1 MRDEFPK
8 PVIRLLADRVNSIC
22 SHPNCRA
29 PTRAPHS
36 KDAKAINLG
45 NAAHITAASE
55 GGPRYDSTLTKEERA
70 HFTNG
75 IWLCDPCSRL
85 IDTDPDRF
93 PAGLLRDWKR
103 RAEATAAHEVCRPK
117 AYSKGRIALVSHLDR
132 FGATTN
138 VRIGDTIVPKA
149 YILDPRD
156 PKGVPTWLIGGAYV
170 GRFKIKKR
178 TKHRYAVLDE
188 LRVTVYERQEIPA
201 YQRFYTITHAAETSL
216 YMVDIDSPDADTP
229 RTFSA
234 EHFYDITEPRKCCQ
248 KRFSPL
254 VLDNDIPHTVFL
266 RMNAKR
272 PGLFLFSVEVLVSRG
287 MNLETH
293 TVQAPSHII
302 FEPQRGASPD

>member
-22 SHPNCRA
+22 SNPNCRG

-36 KDAKAINLG
+36 SSDKAINLG

-93 PAGLLRDWKR
+93 AAELLRDWKR

-117 AYSKGRIALVSHLDR
+117 AYSKGRIALVSHLAR

-149 YILDPRD
+149 LIFDPED
-156 PKGVPTWLIGGAYV
+156 PNNVPTRFIGGAYA
-170 GRFKIKKR
+170 GRFKIRKR
-178 TKHRYAVLDE
+178 TRHRYAVLDE
-188 LRVTVYERQEIPA
+188 LRVTVYERQDIPA
-201 YQRFYTITHAAETSL
+201 YRPLRAVYPAETSL
-216 YMVDIDSPDADTP
+216 YMVEIDAPDADTP

-234 EHFYDITEPRKCCQ
+234 ERFYEVTGPRQCCQ

-254 VLDNDIPHTVFL
+254 VLDNDIPHTVSL
-266 RMNAKR
+266 RMNARR
-272 PGLFLFSVEVLVSRG
+272 PGLFQFSVEVLVSRG
-287 MNLETH
+287 MKQETH
-293 TVQAPSHII
+293 TVQAPSYII